1 MPTLKRLGALS
12 LSLVLALTAF
22 TGCGAKGGSSSSSS
36 DGSSSQ
42 VQAMDL
48 SSVTDPFLSTAG
60 LSGDTVVATVGDTE
74 ITADSLLY
82 WLAAT
87 VDGTAQ
93 YYAMMGMS
101 ASDLP
106 WDTEMEDGSTM
117 AEGFLNNALQTAALY
132 ALVPVIAQQEGLSVS
147 DESAQTI
154 QQAIDS
160 FAQQAG
166 GDAMVDHML
175 WSSALTR
182 DLYTRMMQAG
192 DLNTQLMNRY
202 YGDGA
207 PDAPKDEDILT
218 YVSDNLQIAY
228 KAKHI
233 LLKTVDTSKPIKD
246 ADGKATGE
254 YEPLD
259 DATVAQKKATAE
271 DILAQLQAA
280 SDKEAL
286 FDELMKEYSED
297 TDSSGNVN
305 SPEGYEAKSGQMVAA
320 FEEAALALQP
330 GEISGIVESPYGYHI
345 ILRLPIQA
353 ADYRDQYVSYLMSQR
368 QQGWL
373 EQFPVETNDEY
384 KKIDPAAF
392 YTQLTALRTAVQ
404 AEVTAAQEG
413 SGDSSSSSSGS
424 SSGSSSASLSFP
436 NIFLVGVT
444 KHVAPTFLFGE
455 FRPAG
460 RPTLPTAAK

>member
-22 TGCGAKGGSSSSSS
+22 TGCGAKGDNSGSS
-36 DGSSSQ
+36 GSSSQ
-42 VQAMDL
+42 AETMDL
-48 SSVTDPFLSTAG
+48 SSVTDPFLATAG
-60 LSGDTVVATVGDTE
+60 LSGDTVVATAGDAK
-74 ITADSLLY
+74 ITADNLLY
-82 WLAAT
+82 WLADT
-87 VDGTAQ
+87 VDGTA
-93 YYAMMGMS
+93 
-101 ASDLP
+101 
-106 WDTEMEDGSTM
+106 M
-117 AEGFLNNALQTAALY
+117 ADSSLNNALQTAALY
-132 ALVPVIAQQEGLSVS
+132 ALVPIVAQQEGLSVS
-147 DESAQTI
+147 EESTKTL
-154 QQAIDS
+154 QQAMDKLAEQYGS
-160 FAQQAG
+160 QE
-166 GDAMVDHML
+166 MVDHML

-182 DLYTRMMQAG
+182 DLYTRMYQAG

-218 YVSDNLQIAY
+218 YVSDELQIAY
-228 KAKHI
+228 KVKHI
-233 LLKTVDTSKPIKD
+233 LLKTVDTDKPIKD
-246 ADGKATGE
+246 EDGKATGK

-280 SDKEAL
+280 QDKEAL

-305 SPEGYEAKSGQMVAA
+305 KPEGYEAKSGQMVAA

-330 GEISGIVESPYGYHI
+330 GQISGIVESPYGYHI

-353 ADYRDQYVSYLMSQR
+353 ADYREQYVSYLMSQR
-368 QQGWL
+368 QQSWL
-373 EQFPVETNDEY
+373 EQFPVETNDEF

-392 YTQLTALRTAVQ
+392 YAQLTALRNTVQ
-404 AEVTAAQEG
+404 AEIDAAQAKN

-424 SSGSSSASLSFP
+424 SSGSSSAS
-436 NIFLVGVT
+436 
-444 KHVAPTFLFGE
+444 
-455 FRPAG
+455 
-460 RPTLPTAAK
+460 

>member
-22 TGCGAKGGSSSSSS
+22 TGCGTKGDNSSSS
-36 DGSSSQ
+36 GSGSTSQ
-42 VQAMDL
+42 AETMDL
-48 SSVTDPFLSTAG
+48 SSVTDPFLATAG
-60 LSGDTVVATVGDTE
+60 LSGDTVVATAGDAK
-74 ITADSLLY
+74 ITADNLLY

-87 VDGTAQ
+87 VDSTAQ
-93 YYAMMGMS
+93 YYAMMDMS

-117 AEGFLNNALQTAALY
+117 AEGLLNSALQTAALY
-132 ALVPVIAQQEGLSVS
+132 SLVPVIAQQEGLSVS
-147 DESAQTI
+147 DESTQTL
-154 QQAIDS
+154 QQAMDKL
-160 FAQQAG
+160 AEQAG
-166 GDAMVDHML
+166 SQEMVDHML

-182 DLYTRMMQAG
+182 DLYTRMYQAG

-218 YVSDNLQIAY
+218 YVSDELQIAY

-233 LLKTVDTSKPIKD
+233 LLKTVDTDKPIKD
-246 ADGKATGE
+246 EDGKATGE

-280 SDKEAL
+280 DDKEAL

-305 SPEGYEAKSGQMVAA
+305 KPEGYEAKSGQMVAA

-330 GEISGIVESPYGYHI
+330 GQISGIVESTYGYHI

-353 ADYRDQYVSYLMSQR
+353 ADYREQYVSYLMSQR
-368 QQGWL
+368 QQSWL
-373 EQFPVETNDEY
+373 EQFPVETNDEF

-392 YTQLTALRTAVQ
+392 YAQLTALRNTVQ
-404 AEVTAAQEG
+404 SEFEAAQPED

-424 SSGSSSASLSFP
+424 SSGSSSAS
-436 NIFLVGVT
+436 
-444 KHVAPTFLFGE
+444 
-455 FRPAG
+455 
-460 RPTLPTAAK
+460 

>member
-1 MPTLKRLGALS
+1 MLNLKRLGALS

-22 TGCGAKGGSSSSSS
+22 TGCSGKGDGS
-36 DGSSSQ
+36 GSSSQ
-42 VQAMDL
+42 AEAMDL
-48 SSVTDPFLSTAG
+48 SSVTDPFLATAG
-60 LSGDTVVATVGDTE
+60 LSGDTVVATAGEAE

-82 WLAAT
+82 WLAAN
-87 VDGTAQ
+87 VDSTAQ

-101 ASDLP
+101 IDSLP
-106 WDTEMEDGSTM
+106 WDTEVEEGVTM
-117 AEGFLNNALQTAALY
+117 AQSFLDSALQTAALY
-132 ALVPVIAQQEGLSVS
+132 ALVPVIAQQEGLTVS
-147 DESAQTI
+147 EESAQAI
-154 QQAIDS
+154 QQSMDS

-166 GDAMVDHML
+166 NDAMVDHML

-182 DLYTRMMQAG
+182 DLYTRMIQAG
-192 DLNTQLMNRY
+192 DLNTQLMTRY

-218 YVSDNLQIAY
+218 YVSDNLGIAY

-233 LLKTVDTSKPIKD
+233 LLKTVDTDKPIKD
-246 ADGKATGE
+246 EDGKATGE
-254 YEPLD
+254 YESLD

-280 SDKEAL
+280 GDKEAL
-286 FDELMKEYSED
+286 FDQLMEEYSED

-305 SPEGYEAKSGQMVAA
+305 SPEGYEAQSGQMVAA

-353 ADYRDQYVSYLMSQR
+353 ADYREKYVSYLMSQR
-368 QQGWL
+368 QQSWL
-373 EQFPVETNDEY
+373 EQFPVETNDEF

-392 YTQLTALRTAVQ
+392 YTQLTALRNTVQ
-404 AEVTAAQEG
+404 SEFEAAQPED
-413 SGDSSSSSSGS
+413 SGDSSSSSSS
-424 SSGSSSASLSFP
+424 PSAS
-436 NIFLVGVT
+436 
-444 KHVAPTFLFGE
+444 
-455 FRPAG
+455 
-460 RPTLPTAAK
+460 

>member
-233 LLKTVDTSKPIKD
+233 LLKTVDTSKPIKG

-330 GEISGIVESPYGYHI
+330 GEISGIVESTYGYHI

-404 AEVTAAQEG
+404 AEVTAAQEES

-424 SSGSSSASLSFP
+424 SSGSSSAS
-436 NIFLVGVT
+436 
-444 KHVAPTFLFGE
+444 
-455 FRPAG
+455 
-460 RPTLPTAAK
+460 

>member
-22 TGCGAKGGSSSSSS
+22 TGCGAKGDNSSSS
-36 DGSSSQ
+36 GSGSTSQ
-42 VQAMDL
+42 AETMDL
-48 SSVTDPFLSTAG
+48 SSVTDPFLATAG
-60 LSGDTVVATVGDTE
+60 LSGDTVVATAGDAK
-74 ITADSLLY
+74 ITADNLLY

-87 VDGTAQ
+87 VDSTAQ

-117 AEGFLNNALQTAALY
+117 AEGLLNSALQTAALY
-132 ALVPVIAQQEGLSVS
+132 SLVPVIAQQEGLSVS
-147 DESAQTI
+147 DESTQTL
-154 QQAIDS
+154 QQAMDKL
-160 FAQQAG
+160 AEQAG
-166 GDAMVDHML
+166 SQEMVDHML

-182 DLYTRMMQAG
+182 DLYTRMYQAG

-218 YVSDNLQIAY
+218 YVSDELQIAY
-228 KAKHI
+228 KVKHI
-233 LLKTVDTSKPIKD
+233 LLKTVDTDKPIKD
-246 ADGKATGE
+246 EDGKATGE

-280 SDKEAL
+280 QDKEAL

-305 SPEGYEAKSGQMVAA
+305 KPEGYEAKSGQMVAA

-353 ADYRDQYVSYLMSQR
+353 ADYREQYVSYLMSQR
-368 QQGWL
+368 QQSWL
-373 EQFPVETNDEY
+373 EQFPVETNDEF

-392 YTQLTALRTAVQ
+392 YAQLTALRNTVQ
-404 AEVTAAQEG
+404 AEIDAAQAKN

-424 SSGSSSASLSFP
+424 SSGSSSAS
-436 NIFLVGVT
+436 
-444 KHVAPTFLFGE
+444 
-455 FRPAG
+455 
-460 RPTLPTAAK
+460 

>member
-22 TGCGAKGGSSSSSS
+22 TGCGAKGDNSSSS
-36 DGSSSQ
+36 GSGSTSQ
-42 VQAMDL
+42 AETMDL
-48 SSVTDPFLSTAG
+48 SSVTDPFLATAG
-60 LSGDTVVATVGDTE
+60 LSGDTVVATAGDAK
-74 ITADSLLY
+74 ITADNLLY

-87 VDGTAQ
+87 VDSTAQ

-117 AEGFLNNALQTAALY
+117 AEGLLDSALQTAALY
-132 ALVPVIAQQEGLSVS
+132 SLVPVIAQQEGLSVS
-147 DESAQTI
+147 DESTQTL
-154 QQAIDS
+154 QQAMDKL
-160 FAQQAG
+160 AEQAG
-166 GDAMVDHML
+166 SQEMVDHML
-175 WSSALTR
+175 WSSALTQ
-182 DLYTRMMQAG
+182 DLYTRMYQAG

-218 YVSDNLQIAY
+218 YVSDELQIAY

-233 LLKTVDTSKPIKD
+233 LLKTVDTDKPIKD
-246 ADGKATGE
+246 EDGKATGE

-280 SDKEAL
+280 DDKEAL

-305 SPEGYEAKSGQMVAA
+305 KPEGYEAKSGQMVAA

-330 GEISGIVESPYGYHI
+330 GQISGIVESTYGYHI

-353 ADYRDQYVSYLMSQR
+353 ADYREQYVSYLMSQR
-368 QQGWL
+368 QQSWL
-373 EQFPVETNDEY
+373 EQFPVETNDEF

-392 YTQLTALRTAVQ
+392 YAQLTALRNTVQ
-404 AEVTAAQEG
+404 SEFEAAQPED

-424 SSGSSSASLSFP
+424 SSGSSSAS
-436 NIFLVGVT
+436 
-444 KHVAPTFLFGE
+444 
-455 FRPAG
+455 
-460 RPTLPTAAK
+460 

>member
-1 MPTLKRLGALS
+1 MPNLKRLGALS

-218 YVSDNLQIAY
+218 YVS
-228 KAKHI
+228 
-233 LLKTVDTSKPIKD
+233 
-246 ADGKATGE
+246 
-254 YEPLD
+254 
-259 DATVAQKKATAE
+259 QKKATAE

-330 GEISGIVESPYGYHI
+330 GEISGIVESTYGYHI

-404 AEVTAAQEG
+404 AEVTAAQEES

-424 SSGSSSASLSFP
+424 SSGSSSAS
-436 NIFLVGVT
+436 
-444 KHVAPTFLFGE
+444 
-455 FRPAG
+455 
-460 RPTLPTAAK
+460 

>member
-1 MPTLKRLGALS
+1 MPNLKRLGALS

-22 TGCGAKGGSSSSSS
+22 TGCGAKNDSSSSSS

-87 VDGTAQ
+87 VDSTAQ

-101 ASDLP
+101 AENLP

-117 AEGFLNNALQTAALY
+117 AESFLNNALQTAALY
-132 ALVPVIAQQEGLSVS
+132 ALVPVIAQQESLSVS
-147 DESAQTI
+147 DEST
-154 QQAIDS
+154 QAIQTAMDN

-166 GDAMVDHML
+166 SDAMVDHML

-192 DLNTQLMNRY
+192 DLNTQLMNCY

-207 PDAPKDEDILT
+207 PDAPSDGDILS
-218 YVSDNLQIAY
+218 YVANDLQIAY

-233 LLKTVDTSKPIKD
+233 LLKTVDTDKPITD
-246 ADGKATGE
+246 EDGKTTGE

-305 SPEGYEAKSGQMVAA
+305 SPEGYEAQAGQMVAP

-330 GEISGIVESPYGYHI
+330 GEISGIVESPFGYHI
-345 ILRLPIQA
+345 ILRLPIQP
-353 ADYRDQYVSYLMSQR
+353 ADYRDEYVSYLMSQR
-368 QQGWL
+368 QQSWL

-404 AEVTAAQEG
+404 AEVTAAQEE
-413 SGDSSSSSSGS
+413 SAGDSSSSSGS
-424 SSGSSSASLSFP
+424 SSSSSSAS
-436 NIFLVGVT
+436 
-444 KHVAPTFLFGE
+444 
-455 FRPAG
+455 
-460 RPTLPTAAK
+460 

>member
-22 TGCGAKGGSSSSSS
+22 TGCGTKGDNSSSS
-36 DGSSSQ
+36 GSGSTSQ
-42 VQAMDL
+42 AETMDL
-48 SSVTDPFLSTAG
+48 SSVTDPFLATAG
-60 LSGDTVVATVGDTE
+60 LSGDTVVATAGDAK
-74 ITADSLLY
+74 ITADNLLY

-93 YYAMMGMS
+93 YYSMMGMS
-101 ASDLP
+101 VSDLP
-106 WDTEMEDGSTM
+106 WDEKMEDGSTM
-117 AEGFLNNALQTAALY
+117 AESFLNNALQTAALY
-132 ALVPVIAQQEGLSVS
+132 ALVPIVAQQEGLSVS
-147 DESAQTI
+147 EESTKTL
-154 QQAIDS
+154 QQAMDKLAEQS
-160 FAQQAG
+160 GSQE
-166 GDAMVDHML
+166 MVDHML

-182 DLYTRMMQAG
+182 DLYTRMYQAG

-218 YVSDNLQIAY
+218 YVSDELQIAY

-233 LLKTVDTSKPIKD
+233 LLKTVDTDKPIKD
-246 ADGKATGE
+246 EDGKATGK

-280 SDKEAL
+280 QDKEAL

-305 SPEGYEAKSGQMVAA
+305 KPEGYEAKSGQMVAA

-353 ADYRDQYVSYLMSQR
+353 ADYREQYVSYLMSQR
-368 QQGWL
+368 QQSWL
-373 EQFPVETNDEY
+373 EQFPVETNDEF

-392 YTQLTALRTAVQ
+392 YAQLTALRNTVQ
-404 AEVTAAQEG
+404 AEIDAAQAKN

-424 SSGSSSASLSFP
+424 SSGSSSAS
-436 NIFLVGVT
+436 
-444 KHVAPTFLFGE
+444 
-455 FRPAG
+455 
-460 RPTLPTAAK
+460 

>member
-74 ITADSLLY
+74 NTADSLLY

-330 GEISGIVESPYGYHI
+330 GEISGIVESTYGYHI

-404 AEVTAAQEG
+404 AEVTAAQEES

-424 SSGSSSASLSFP
+424 SSGSSSAS
-436 NIFLVGVT
+436 
-444 KHVAPTFLFGE
+444 
-455 FRPAG
+455 
-460 RPTLPTAAK
+460 

>member
-12 LSLVLALTAF
+12 LSLVLALTTF
-22 TGCGAKGGSSSSSS
+22 TGCGAKGDNSSSSGSSST
-36 DGSSSQ
+36 SQ
-42 VQAMDL
+42 AETMDL
-48 SSVTDPFLSTAG
+48 SSVTDPFLATAG
-60 LSGDTVVATVGDTE
+60 LSGDTVVATAGDAK
-74 ITADSLLY
+74 ITADNLLY

-87 VDGTAQ
+87 VDSTAQ

-117 AEGFLNNALQTAALY
+117 AEGLLNSALQTAALY
-132 ALVPVIAQQEGLSVS
+132 SLVPVIAQQEGLSVS
-147 DESAQTI
+147 DESTQTL
-154 QQAIDS
+154 QQAMDKL
-160 FAQQAG
+160 AEQAG
-166 GDAMVDHML
+166 SQDMVDHML

-182 DLYTRMMQAG
+182 DLYTRMYQAG

-218 YVSDNLQIAY
+218 YVSDELQIAY

-233 LLKTVDTSKPIKD
+233 LLKTVDTDKPIKD
-246 ADGKATGE
+246 EDGKATGE

-280 SDKEAL
+280 DDKEAL

-330 GEISGIVESPYGYHI
+330 GQISGIVESPFGYHI

-353 ADYRDQYVSYLMSQR
+353 ADYREQYVSYLMSQR
-368 QQGWL
+368 QQSWL
-373 EQFPVETNDEY
+373 EQFPVETNDEF

-392 YTQLTALRTAVQ
+392 YAQLTALRNTVQ
-404 AEVTAAQEG
+404 SEFEAAQPED

-424 SSGSSSASLSFP
+424 SSGSSSAS
-436 NIFLVGVT
+436 
-444 KHVAPTFLFGE
+444 
-455 FRPAG
+455 
-460 RPTLPTAAK
+460 

>member
-22 TGCGAKGGSSSSSS
+22 TGCGAKGDNSSSS
-36 DGSSSQ
+36 GSGSTSQ
-42 VQAMDL
+42 AETMDL
-48 SSVTDPFLSTAG
+48 SSVTDPFLATAG
-60 LSGDTVVATVGDTE
+60 LSGDTVVATAGDAK
-74 ITADSLLY
+74 ITADNLLY

-87 VDGTAQ
+87 VDSTAQ

-117 AEGFLNNALQTAALY
+117 AEGLLDSALQTAALY
-132 ALVPVIAQQEGLSVS
+132 SLVPVIAQQEGLSVS
-147 DESAQTI
+147 DESTQTL
-154 QQAIDS
+154 QQAMDKL
-160 FAQQAG
+160 AEQAG
-166 GDAMVDHML
+166 SQEMVDHML

-182 DLYTRMMQAG
+182 DLYTRMYQAG

-218 YVSDNLQIAY
+218 YVSDELQIAY

-233 LLKTVDTSKPIKD
+233 LLKTVDTDKPIKD
-246 ADGKATGE
+246 EDGKATGE

-280 SDKEAL
+280 DDKEAL

-305 SPEGYEAKSGQMVAA
+305 KPEGYEAKSGQMVAA

-330 GEISGIVESPYGYHI
+330 GQISGIVESTYGYHI

-353 ADYRDQYVSYLMSQR
+353 ADYREQYVSYLMSQR
-368 QQGWL
+368 QQSWL
-373 EQFPVETNDEY
+373 EQFPVETNDEF

-392 YTQLTALRTAVQ
+392 YAQLTALRNTVQ
-404 AEVTAAQEG
+404 SEFEAAQPED

-424 SSGSSSASLSFP
+424 SSGSSSAS
-436 NIFLVGVT
+436 
-444 KHVAPTFLFGE
+444 
-455 FRPAG
+455 
-460 RPTLPTAAK
+460 

>member
-22 TGCGAKGGSSSSSS
+22 TGCGTKGDNSSSS
-36 DGSSSQ
+36 GSTSQ
-42 VQAMDL
+42 AETMDL
-48 SSVTDPFLSTAG
+48 SSVTDPFLATAG
-60 LSGDTVVATVGDTE
+60 LSGDTVVATAGDAK
-74 ITADSLLY
+74 ITADNLLY

-93 YYAMMGMS
+93 YYSMMGMS
-101 ASDLP
+101 VSDLP
-106 WDTEMEDGSTM
+106 WDEKMEDGSTM
-117 AEGFLNNALQTAALY
+117 AESFLNNALQTAALY
-132 ALVPVIAQQEGLSVS
+132 ALVPVIAQQEGLSIS
-147 DESAQTI
+147 DEANETFQKAMDT
-154 QQAIDS
+154 
-160 FAQQAG
+160 FREQAG
-166 GDAMVDHML
+166 SQEMMDHVL
-175 WSSALTR
+175 WSSALTQ
-182 DLYTRMMQAG
+182 DLYTRMFQAG

-207 PDAPKDEDILT
+207 PDAPKDEDILA
-218 YVSDNLQIAY
+218 YVSDELQIAY

-233 LLKTVDTSKPIKD
+233 LLKTVDTDKPIKD
-246 ADGKATGE
+246 EDGKATGK

-280 SDKEAL
+280 DDKEAL

-305 SPEGYEAKSGQMVAA
+305 SPDGYEAKSGQMVAA

-330 GEISGIVESPYGYHI
+330 GQISGIVESTYGYHI

-353 ADYRDQYVSYLMSQR
+353 ADYREKYVSYLMSQR
-368 QQGWL
+368 QQSWL
-373 EQFPVETNDEY
+373 EQFPVETNDEF

-404 AEVTAAQEG
+404 AEVDAMQAEN
-413 SGDSSSSSSGS
+413 SGDSSSSSSGSSSSSSSGS
-424 SSGSSSASLSFP
+424 SSGSSSAS
-436 NIFLVGVT
+436 
-444 KHVAPTFLFGE
+444 
-455 FRPAG
+455 
-460 RPTLPTAAK
+460 

>member
-320 FEEAALALQP
+320 FEEAALN
-330 GEISGIVESPYGYHI
+330 I
-345 ILRLPIQA
+345 INHNEH
-353 ADYRDQYVSYLMSQR
+353 VSMIDICLL
-368 QQGWL
+368 L
-373 EQFPVETNDEY
+373 E
-384 KKIDPAAF
+384 
-392 YTQLTALRTAVQ
+392 
-404 AEVTAAQEG
+404 EG
-413 SGDSSSSSSGS
+413 SLIVRIRDDGAPFDPL
-424 SSGSSSASLSFP
+424 AFVDDEDILQMNNIRLLERLTDQKTYTRIMNMNNTVLS
-436 NIFLVGVT
+436 IRL
-444 KHVAPTFLFGE
+444 E
-455 FRPAG
+455 
-460 RPTLPTAAK
+460 AAENDGANDGTC

>member
-1 MPTLKRLGALS
+1 
-12 LSLVLALTAF
+12 
-22 TGCGAKGGSSSSSS
+22 
-36 DGSSSQ
+36 
-42 VQAMDL
+42 
-48 SSVTDPFLSTAG
+48 
-60 LSGDTVVATVGDTE
+60 
-74 ITADSLLY
+74 
-82 WLAAT
+82 
-87 VDGTAQ
+87 
-93 YYAMMGMS
+93 MMGMS

-132 ALVPVIAQQEGLSVS
+132 SLVPVIAQQEGLSVS
-147 DESAQTI
+147 DESTQTL
-154 QQAIDS
+154 QQAMDKL
-160 FAQQAG
+160 AEQAG
-166 GDAMVDHML
+166 SQEMVDHML

-182 DLYTRMMQAG
+182 DLYTRMYQAG

-218 YVSDNLQIAY
+218 YVSDELQIAY

-233 LLKTVDTSKPIKD
+233 LLKTVDTDKPIKD
-246 ADGKATGE
+246 EDGKATGE

-280 SDKEAL
+280 DDKEAL

-305 SPEGYEAKSGQMVAA
+305 KPEGYEAKSGQMVAA

-330 GEISGIVESPYGYHI
+330 GEISGIVESTYGYHI

-353 ADYRDQYVSYLMSQR
+353 ADYREQYVSYLMSQR
-368 QQGWL
+368 QQSWL
-373 EQFPVETNDEY
+373 EQFPVETNDEF

-392 YTQLTALRTAVQ
+392 YAQLTALRNTVQ
-404 AEVTAAQEG
+404 SEFEAAQPED

-424 SSGSSSASLSFP
+424 SSAS
-436 NIFLVGVT
+436 
-444 KHVAPTFLFGE
+444 
-455 FRPAG
+455 
-460 RPTLPTAAK
+460 